1 MDLDQLRCALSP
13 ILTDYG
19 QGNVKISSVSNFASK
34 VTPGAVFCAIRGAK
48 ADGHDHIPEAQANG
62 AAALV
67 VSHTWN
73 GAEPAK
79 IPVLRV
85 RDSYHAWAILCEE
98 MAERPA
104 DAFHVHTV
112 TGTNGKTTIAFI
124 LRHILRYAGHHT
136 GLLTT
141 VITDSGDG
149 VEKDAAYTMPDAQQ
163 LQMFFSEMRENNVQD
178 AIMESSS
185 HGLHQHRCGSLM
197 FASAIFTNLT
207 GDHLDYHHT
216 MEEYYQA
223 KRLLFVEM
231 LAPDAPCVINIDD
244 PYGKRLSEELAQA
257 GITNQTFSAQEPA
270 FCRLTGFEA
279 RNDGSRL
286 QFQLD
291 GKDYTIH
298 SKLRGEHNAVN
309 LLQTVTVAYALGI
322 PMETILLAAE
332 SAPPAPGR
340 LECITLENGATAY
353 VDFAHTH
360 DALERVLLAL
370 KKIRR
375 NNGRIITVFGCGG
388 DRDRTKRPKMG
399 FAAGTHSDICIV
411 TSDNPR
417 SEDPDF
423 IISEILPGIPA
434 GVQYHAEPDRRKAIL
449 LALDM
454 AKKDDIILIAG
465 KGHEKTQ
472 EIKGVKYPF
481 SDAEV
486 IRNR

>member
-48 ADGHDHIPEAQANG
+48 ADGHDHIPEALANG

-163 LQMFFSEMRENNVQD
+163 LQMFFSEMRENNV
-178 AIMESSS
+178 
-185 HGLHQHRCGSLM
+185 
-197 FASAIFTNLT
+197 
-207 GDHLDYHHT
+207 
-216 MEEYYQA
+216 
-223 KRLLFVEM
+223 KR
-231 LAPDAPCVINIDD
+231 
-244 PYGKRLSEELAQA
+244 
-257 GITNQTFSAQEPA
+257 
-270 FCRLTGFEA
+270 
-279 RNDGSRL
+279 
-286 QFQLD
+286 
-291 GKDYTIH
+291 
-298 SKLRGEHNAVN
+298 
-309 LLQTVTVAYALGI
+309 
-322 PMETILLAAE
+322 
-332 SAPPAPGR
+332 
-340 LECITLENGATAY
+340 
-353 VDFAHTH
+353 
-360 DALERVLLAL
+360 
-370 KKIRR
+370 
-375 NNGRIITVFGCGG
+375 
-388 DRDRTKRPKMG
+388 
-399 FAAGTHSDICIV
+399 
-411 TSDNPR
+411 
-417 SEDPDF
+417 
-423 IISEILPGIPA
+423 
-434 GVQYHAEPDRRKAIL
+434 
-449 LALDM
+449 
-454 AKKDDIILIAG
+454 
-465 KGHEKTQ
+465 
-472 EIKGVKYPF
+472 
-481 SDAEV
+481 
-486 IRNR
+486 

>member
-1 MDLDQLRCALSP
+1 
-13 ILTDYG
+13 
-19 QGNVKISSVSNFASK
+19 
-34 VTPGAVFCAIRGAK
+34 
-48 ADGHDHIPEAQANG
+48 
-62 AAALV
+62 
-67 VSHTWN
+67 
-73 GAEPAK
+73 
-79 IPVLRV
+79 
-85 RDSYHAWAILCEE
+85 
-98 MAERPA
+98 
-104 DAFHVHTV
+104 
-112 TGTNGKTTIAFI
+112 
-124 LRHILRYAGHHT
+124 
-136 GLLTT
+136 
-141 VITDSGDG
+141 
-149 VEKDAAYTMPDAQQ
+149 
-163 LQMFFSEMRENNVQD
+163 
-178 AIMESSS
+178 
-185 HGLHQHRCGSLM
+185 
-197 FASAIFTNLT
+197 
-207 GDHLDYHHT
+207 
-216 MEEYYQA
+216 
-223 KRLLFVEM
+223 M

-279 RNDGSRL
+279 LNDGSRL

-388 DRDRTKRPKMG
+388 DRDRTKRPKTG

>member
-1 MDLDQLRCALSP
+1 MDLDLLRCALSVV
-13 ILTDYG
+13 LTDPG
-19 QGNVKISSVSNFASK
+19 RGNADVSSASNYASR
-34 VTPGAVFCAIRGAK
+34 VTPGAIFCAIKGAK
-48 ADGHDHIPEAQANG
+48 ADGHDHIPEALQNG

-67 VSHTWN
+67 VSSGWN
-73 GAEPAK
+73 GTAPAN

-85 RDSYHAWAILCEE
+85 KDSYHAWAILCEE
-98 MAERPA
+98 MADRPA
-104 DAFHVHTV
+104 DSFRVHTV

-124 LRHILRYAGHHT
+124 LRHILRFAKRHT

-141 VITDSGDG
+141 VITDTGDG
-149 VEKDAAYTMPDAQQ
+149 TEKDAAYTMPDAQQ
-163 LQMFFSEMRENNVQD
+163 LQTFFAEMRQNGIED
-178 AIMESSS
+178 AVMESSS
-185 HGLHQHRCGSLM
+185 HGLHQHRCGSLL

-216 MEEYYQA
+216 MEGYYQA
-223 KRLLFVEM
+223 KKLLFTEM
-231 LAPDAPCVINIDD
+231 LTPDAPCVINIDD

-257 GITNQTFSAQEPA
+257 GITNLTFSASEPA
-270 FCRLTGFEA
+270 FCRLTGFEPLD
-279 RNDGSRL
+279 NGSAL
-286 QFQLD
+286 YFTLD
-291 GKDYTIH
+291 NKEYTIH

-322 PMETILLAAE
+322 TMNLILPAAE

-340 LECITLENGATAY
+340 LECVTLPNGATAY

-360 DALERVLLAL
+360 DALERVLQAL
-370 KKIRR
+370 KKLRR

-399 FAAGTHSDICIV
+399 FAAGTHSDHCIV

-417 SEDPDF
+417 SEDPEF
-423 IISEILPGIPA
+423 IISEILPGIPEH
-434 GVQYHAEPDRRKAIL
+434 VPYQAEPDRKKAIL
-449 LALDM
+449 MALDM
-454 AKKDDIILIAG
+454 AQKDDIILIAG

-481 SDAEV
+481 SDIDV
-486 IRNR
+486 IRRR